1 MIFLELKR
9 LYNGPFDG
17 HPDRPVTPWSKHEL
31 GEVPDG
37 HFAVSLG
44 TAAVRRQG
52 TALTVLAYGTMVYV
66 AEAAVVDTG
75 VDAKSS
81 TSWYAD
87 AARSGHNRSISP
99 QDG

>member
-1 MIFLELKR
+1 MSSAR
-9 LYNGPFDG
+9 
-17 HPDRPVTPWSKHEL
+17 S
-31 GEVPDG
+31 DG

-75 VDAKSS
+75 VDAEIIDLRTLMPLDLVTIEASVRK
-81 TSWYAD
+81 TG
-87 AARSGHNRSISP
+87 RS
-99 QDG
+99 